1 LLSMTDS
8 FVSEGWTKKSNFTK
22 EGKDK
27 IQPSVRIEVCRSHTM
42 RLMKSGIKD
51 YSQWFP
57 QKQSDISN
65 ALSKDNNQE
74 GEELTHILQTFVPSQ
89 LPKYFRIVPLPN
101 GIVCWLTLLLQK
113 LPAKE

>member
-1 LLSMTDS
+1 MTDS
-8 FVSEGWTKKSNFTK
+8 FVSEGWTKKSNFSK

-27 IQPSVRIEVCRSHTM
+27 IQPSVRIEVCRSHAM

-65 ALSKDNNQE
+65 ALSQDNNQE

-89 LPKYFRIVPLPN
+89 LPK
-101 GIVCWLTLLLQK
+101 
-113 LPAKE
+113 